1 MVGFKLNFNA
11 MVGFRFWFRSD
22 IFVLFNRLWSRR
34 RRHSRPGDNNPPSP
48 PYNIYG
54 KVSDLNGRAIPGA
67 TVSAYYK
74 DDPQQTILDTCTTDA
89 QGQYHL
95 WVPVVVGKTYE
106 IKVEKNGYQ
115 PATEEIQLSPSAP
128 SQEVNFTLT
137 PNKR

>member
-1 MVGFKLNFNA
+1 MRWLV
-11 MVGFRFWFRSD
+11 
-22 IFVLFNRLWSRR
+22 FVFGLIVLSFLTGCGGGGGATPVS
-34 RRHSRPGDNNPPSP
+34 GENNPPSP

-54 KVSDLNGRAIPGA
+54 KVSDLSGRAISGA

-74 DDPQQTILDTCTTDA
+74 DDLQQTILDSSTTDA

-106 IKVEKNGYQ
+106 IKAEKDGYQ
-115 PATEEIQLSPSAP
+115 SATKEIQFSPSAP
-128 SQEVNFTLT
+128 PQEVNFTLT